1 MQMIGGPHF
10 FVIELLQIIT
20 QGIEWLIRYLWH
32 LETLFLKSKS
42 VTLCFYQI
50 QEWDLVT
57 PQENSSPRLKPLK
70 SWKVWRQQLI
80 FLKVQNIINMHGQT
94 A

>member
-1 MQMIGGPHF
+1 MQMI
-10 FVIELLQIIT
+10 VIELLQIIT

-32 LETLFLKSKS
+32 LETLVLKSKI

-50 QEWDLVT
+50 REWDLAT
-57 PQENSSPRLKPLK
+57 PQENSSLRLKPLK

>member
-1 MQMIGGPHF
+1 MQMI
-10 FVIELLQIIT
+10 VIELLQIIT

-32 LETLFLKSKS
+32 LETLVLKSKI
-42 VTLCFYQI
+42 VTL
-50 QEWDLVT
+50 W
-57 PQENSSPRLKPLK
+57 
-70 SWKVWRQQLI
+70 QLI

>member
-32 LETLFLKSKS
+32 LETLFLKSK
-42 VTLCFYQI
+42 I
-50 QEWDLVT
+50 VT
-57 PQENSSPRLKPLK
+57 PQENYSLRLKPLK
-70 SWKVWRQQLI
+70 SWNVLRQQLI

>member
-1 MQMIGGPHF
+1 MIGGPHL
-10 FVIELLQIIT
+10 FVIEPLQIIT

-32 LETLFLKSKS
+32 LETLALKCKS
-42 VTLCFYQI
+42 VTLRFYQI
-50 QEWDLVT
+50 QEWDLAT

-70 SWKVWRQQLI
+70 SWKVLRQQLI
-80 FLKVQNIINMHGQT
+80 SLKVQNIINMHCQT

>member
-1 MQMIGGPHF
+1 MQMIGGPHL
-10 FVIELLQIIT
+10 FVIGPLQIIT

-32 LETLFLKSKS
+32 LETLALKSKS
-42 VTLCFYQI
+42 VTLRFYQI
-50 QEWDLVT
+50 QEWDLLT
-57 PQENSSPRLKPLK
+57 PQENSSLRLKPLK
-70 SWKVWRQQLI
+70 SWKVLRQQLI

>member
-1 MQMIGGPHF
+1 MQMIGGPHL

-32 LETLFLKSKS
+32 FETLVLKSKI
-42 VTLCFYQI
+42 VTLCFYQMR
-50 QEWDLVT
+50 EWDLPT
-57 PQENSSPRLKPLK
+57 PQENSSLRLKPLK
-70 SWKVWRQQLI
+70 SWKVVRRQLV
-80 FLKVQNIINMHGQT
+80 FLKVQNIINMHDQT

>member
-1 MQMIGGPHF
+1 MQMIGGPHL

-20 QGIEWLIRYLWH
+20 QGIEKLIRYLWH
-32 LETLFLKSKS
+32 LETLFLKSK
-42 VTLCFYQI
+42 I
-50 QEWDLVT
+50 VT
-57 PQENSSPRLKPLK
+57 PQENYSLRLKPLK
-70 SWKVWRQQLI
+70 SWNVLRQQLI

>member
-1 MQMIGGPHF
+1 MQMI
-10 FVIELLQIIT
+10 VIELLQIIT

-57 PQENSSPRLKPLK
+57 PQENSSQDWNP
-70 SWKVWRQQLI
+70 
-80 FLKVQNIINMHGQT
+80 
-94 A
+94 